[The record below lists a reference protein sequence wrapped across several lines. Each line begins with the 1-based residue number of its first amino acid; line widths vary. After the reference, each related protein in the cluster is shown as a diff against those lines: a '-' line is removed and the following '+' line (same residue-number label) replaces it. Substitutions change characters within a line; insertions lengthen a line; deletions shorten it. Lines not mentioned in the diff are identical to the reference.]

1 MQSNGRK
8 RAFGVEEGGASRAP
22 EPRAQMMALV
32 GLFLTHYFCVV
43 MLGDA
48 TKVLPREAQ
57 LSSAAVNTQARK
69 ACPGSQNRVSE
80 TGVGGPGYSWR
91 R

>member
-1 MQSNGRK
+1 
-8 RAFGVEEGGASRAP
+8 
-22 EPRAQMMALV
+22 MMALV

-80 TGVGGPGYSWR
+80 TGGGGARLQLEEMRSGHKPAAACTPSGG
-91 R
+91 